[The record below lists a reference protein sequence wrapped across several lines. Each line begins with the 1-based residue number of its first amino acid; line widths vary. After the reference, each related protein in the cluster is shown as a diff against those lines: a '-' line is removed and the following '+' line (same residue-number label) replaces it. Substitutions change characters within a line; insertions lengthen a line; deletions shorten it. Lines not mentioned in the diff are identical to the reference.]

1 MARRSITPNSSPLR
15 NLWAIALIVSAV
27 LALVGVGGVVMQR
40 TGSAGAEPGRL
51 VALQPTVDLGRVP
64 FDREVEARY
73 VLENTGDRLVR
84 IVAAPVVKTL
94 EGC

>member
-1 MARRSITPNSSPLR
+1 
-15 NLWAIALIVSAV
+15 
-27 LALVGVGGVVMQR
+27 MQR

-73 VLENTGDRLVR
+73 VLENTGDRQVR